1 MSDGFIGSIGRSASD
16 FASGIASR
24 VGSGIRTIKSMGE
37 RALDFAAEQA
47 AKAKNFIRSKASG
60 LISRVKTGGSRI
72 AEAAKQARNR
82 AAAGARRILSRLGQF
97 ESSLRAR
104 VERIILNV
112 SPMTK
117 SAAKLFRQARSHRKQ
132 ANKVAGKLIKRA
144 DRFRRASDRMRKF
157 GFRGHH
163 PAMLNT
169 WANILTS
176 QGVRIRSTATLILS
190 LAGSNRARA
199 AAFQSAIFGAAR
211 HQFVVGRTLARSLRT
226 QIARWALAFPLK
238 VAEMATW
245 AVKEVASFVSWI
257 TEKVRQALA
266 IRNPLQI
273 VPFISSAV
281 SEAISRA
288 GSTVQRLLDKL
299 GELRSWAATQL
310 AIPRTWLAHIENHI
324 ANLKSWA
331 VTAWTMVLANRQFT
345 AAYRLQ
351 QRSMIASNKLDM
363 AHSLALNSQASLH
376 YGIAWAAFGQHLMER
391 AREALREEAEAPEE
405 RIDPRHPEAEAPFEE
420 LEAKSGTGEGGK
432 KKDAHG
438 VQDAD
443 EAEGGEGQATEGESK
458 QEGPGGFASSI
469 LEKVGSFAVGILK
482 KVGSGAMVA
491 TRGAV
496 EAGKWATRKAI
507 QHLSPFGKVARD
519 GDITGPFIA
528 GDEADWSS
536 KKPEEVP
543 ASPFDDAT
551 EARAA
556 LAAGATV
563 FINGID
569 TDLPS
574 HAVRAQ
580 ALANAKKKPVVG
592 VYNATAGFLRDV
604 MQAGGD
610 ILGIS
615 PNVATTALTNLLLTY
630 GGEDG
635 KRIDVVAHSQG
646 SIILSNALQAV
657 KAKKGKISQF
667 DVTTLGNAMP
677 FFPSGTTY
685 KHYAFDSDMV
695 AGSTGTNSLL
705 AYALNETML
714 GKAFRRLYYGKSAD
728 TTADT
733 VTLHDRKGGIDPHDA
748 LNYIESLDKFDAKHK
763 RKLPVDR
770 SMLKGVTNTMSW
782 VNALV
787 RGGAGWLSNKVAKSY
802 DALDLQMRKPLKPA
816 IPLVMDPITPT
827 VNATKLAWPML
838 DPVLRGAG
846 RGLQWLGE
854 GMMGLWDRAME
865 NRAEIQRSEDG
876 EGLQVQEPD
885 AASLLAE
892 LRQSGGSGQ
901 TLPTDVRKDLGP
913 YVGFDPSRAK
923 VHVGPAADRAAK
935 ELGARAFTIGSDVFF
950 KAGEY
955 NPQGTEGKALLA
967 HELTH
972 VAQQTGQHGQRV
984 DKHTRSGGQRME
996 HEAQQTES
1004 RVLAGVGSRET
1015 RLNVRTFQKDIE
1027 AEGAEVTAE
1036 QHARVTRIGDV
1047 ALARVGQLLDDRAL
1061 GGPIRL
1067 MEIEVSLDLDS
1078 MTDDEA
1084 ASMWAQAIAD
1094 RLREF
1099 ASSPSASNALLLQ
1112 RAWHLADGRFNVAHM
1127 NMPPPV
1133 ARQTEP
1139 MPDDETEQYDLNIR
1153 VMGQW
1158 YGRVNKFM
1166 ALVALR
1172 NSYRFLRGQIEAGAE
1187 SHDDYRRMRDH
1198 HWFTGGVSD
1207 LLSGARMPSL
1217 DIWLT
1222 PAYWIRQAHAA
1233 LIARNVP
1240 AAFRTLAQ
1248 AQHHLRQ
1255 CQRRIYE
1262 YREGTISG
1270 AERAVYGLEIVRDVS
1285 AITVGVIATVVTGG
1299 ATATVI
1305 GVGYAGVQQVAQQG
1319 TEVSLG
1325 LRDRIDWAGIAF
1337 DALIG
1342 LIIGRFMGRLGNRFA
1357 ARFLQNPAVAHWGR
1371 VAVVRAFQYIVIQ
1384 GRGQAIF
1391 QRIARNIYDHARG
1404 SREAMTVDQLIDAI
1418 VRDLSDPRNYFYD
1431 LLSGHLGTRADQARQ
1446 RRTATPPPPDA
1457 PPPPPDAP
1465 PPPSP
1470 DAPPA
1475 PAAPD
1480 AAAPSTPR
1488 APTPADA
1495 PTPPPADAPPA
1506 PAAPDAA
1513 APSTPRAPAPT
1524 DAPTTRPADAPTTRP
1539 PEAPTT
1545 RPADAPEGARPSD
1558 PGLSQ
1563 RGVRPGEGERSMT
1576 REQYRQSESQRRALE
1591 RFQETPTPQSAEN
1604 LIRSIRDWRGHL
1616 QELGTRLTPEQ
1627 QSAIDAAR
1635 QTIRSQAE
1643 QAVLQNP
1650 QFQGLTFDAPGTP
1663 GFRSDID
1670 IGVRPAD
1677 TSRLTTPEAVAREIQ
1692 RAGEAADALNREI
1705 TRRTGGE
1712 PDRTLDVNVYP
1723 WTGID
1728 APLQVPAG
1736 QQGRVTRAFDVASL
1750 VELRRTMSPE
1760 AFAQFRDQM
1769 LAQFNPND
1777 PNSPAGQRRFEAQ
1790 SRAQLEAQFREAQQI
1805 ADRLTS
1811 AVQTEAQRLATAEP
1825 GLSER
1830 GRQIRA
1836 QEMVM
1841 QSIRRRLVAALR
1853 QTPVDHAEVAR
1864 LQAEMLMMQ
1873 PGAYGTRAG
1882 IADVVGFQQPLARA
1896 ADSTTHYPVD
1906 TMDGRQIQIS
1916 EGARQYMERTGARGL
1931 AEQAQSATSS
1941 LAQMEAHM
1949 HQPTSQAQAIEL
1961 LRQTYK
1967 YSRRIE
1973 YASTMAGAGDSV
1985 PEMSRHTREPASL
1998 QRMVE
2003 GWARQN
2009 GVGGTFE
2016 QQAWAYAQSRLG
2028 WARQAVVNLRTRS
2041 LTQQVS
2047 TGSLPPARDDERRQ

>member
-82 AAAGARRILSRLGQF
+82 AAAGARRILSHLGRF

-190 LAGSNRARA
+190 LAGSNLARA
-199 AAFQSAIFGAAR
+199 TAFQSAIFGAAR

-310 AIPRTWLAHIENHI
+310 AIPRTWLAHIENYI

-482 KVGSGAMVA
+482 KVGSGAMVV

-802 DALDLQMRKPLKPA
+802 DALDVQMRKPLKPA
-816 IPLVMDPITPT
+816 IPFVMDPITPT

-838 DPVLRGAG
+838 DPVLRGTG

-865 NRAEIQRSEDG
+865 NRAKIQRSEDG
-876 EGLQVQEPD
+876 KGLQVQEPD

-923 VHVGPAADRAAK
+923 VHVGPAADRAAR

-1099 ASSPSASNALLLQ
+1099 ASSPSASNAILLQ

-1198 HWFTGGVSD
+1198 HWITGGVSD

-1240 AAFRTLAQ
+1240 STFRALAQ

-1262 YREGTISG
+1262 YREGTIRG
-1270 AERAVYGLEIVRDVS
+1270 AEAAVYGLEIVRDVS

-1404 SREAMTVDQLIDAI
+1404 SRDAMTVGQMIDAI

-1480 AAAPSTPR
+1480 AAAPSTSR

-1495 PTPPPADAPPA
+1495 PT
-1506 PAAPDAA
+1506 
-1513 APSTPRAPAPT
+1513 
-1524 DAPTTRPADAPTTRP
+1524 TRPADALTTRP

-1736 QQGRVTRAFDVASL
+1736 QQGGVTRAFDVASL

-1777 PNSPAGQRRFEAQ
+1777 PNAPAGQRRFEAQ

>member
-82 AAAGARRILSRLGQF
+82 AAAGARRILSRLGRF

-190 LAGSNRARA
+190 LAGSNLARA

-273 VPFISSAV
+273 VPFIGSAV

-299 GELRSWAATQL
+299 GELRSWASTQL
-310 AIPRTWLAHIENHI
+310 AIPRTWLAHIESYF
-324 ANLKSWA
+324 ANLRSWA
-331 VTAWTMVLANRQFT
+331 VTTWTMLLANRQFT
-345 AAYRLQ
+345 AVHRLQ
-351 QRSMIASNKLDM
+351 QRSMIASNKLEM
-363 AHSLALNSQASLH
+363 AHSIALYSQASLH
-376 YGIAWAAFGQHLMER
+376 YGVAWAAFGQHLMER

-405 RIDPRHPEAEAPFEE
+405 RVDPRHPEAEAPFEE

-482 KVGSGAMVA
+482 KVGSGAMVV

-615 PNVATTALTNLLLTY
+615 PNPATAALTSLLLTY

-685 KHYAFDSDMV
+685 KHYAFDSDAV
-695 AGSTGTNSLL
+695 ASGISGTNSSLGL
-705 AYALNETML
+705 WLNESRL
-714 GKAFRRLYYGKSAD
+714 GRRIRNSYWGDSAD

-733 VTLHDRKGGIDPHDA
+733 VTLHDPKGGVDSHDS
-748 LNYIESLDKFDAKHK
+748 LNYIKSLDKFDAKHK
-763 RKLPVDR
+763 QKLPVDR
-770 SMLKGVTNTMSW
+770 SMLKGKANRLSVIH
-782 VNALV
+782 ALV
-787 RGGAGWLSNKVAKSY
+787 RSGSPEAPNPARAAYDSFDVA
-802 DALDLQMRKPLKPA
+802 MRKPPMPSAAYFLNPFSPVVGVA
-816 IPLVMDPITPT
+816 
-827 VNATKLAWPML
+827 KLAWPLL
-838 DPVLRGAG
+838 DKRLRSAVS
-846 RGLQWLGE
+846 QLGSHE
-854 GMMGLWDRAME
+854 DWDRAME
-865 NRAEIQRSEDG
+865 NRAKIQRSEDG

-996 HEAQQTES
+996 QEAQQTES

-1015 RLNVRTFQKDIE
+1015 RLNVRTFRKDIE

-1099 ASSPSASNALLLQ
+1099 ASSPSASNSILLQ

-1488 APTPADA
+1488 APAPADA

-1524 DAPTTRPADAPTTRP
+1524 DASTTRPADAPTARP

-1736 QQGRVTRAFDVASL
+1736 QQGRVTRAFDIASL

-1777 PNSPAGQRRFEAQ
+1777 PNAPAGQRRFEAQ

>member
-82 AAAGARRILSRLGQF
+82 AAAGARRILSRLGRF

-190 LAGSNRARA
+190 LAGSNLARA

-273 VPFISSAV
+273 VPFIGSAV

-299 GELRSWAATQL
+299 GELRSWASTQL
-310 AIPRTWLAHIENHI
+310 AIPRTWLAHIESYF
-324 ANLKSWA
+324 ANLRSWA
-331 VTAWTMVLANRQFT
+331 VTTWTMLLANRQFT
-345 AAYRLQ
+345 AVHRLQ
-351 QRSMIASNKLDM
+351 QRSMIASNKLEM
-363 AHSLALNSQASLH
+363 AHSIALYSQASLH
-376 YGIAWAAFGQHLMER
+376 YGVAWAAFGQHLMER

-405 RIDPRHPEAEAPFEE
+405 RVDPRHPEAEAPFEE

-482 KVGSGAMVA
+482 KVGSGAMVV

-615 PNVATTALTNLLLTY
+615 PNPATAALTSLLLTY

-685 KHYAFDSDMV
+685 KHYAFDSDAV
-695 AGSTGTNSLL
+695 ASGISGTNSSLGL
-705 AYALNETML
+705 WLNESRL
-714 GKAFRRLYYGKSAD
+714 GRRIRNSYWGDSAD

-733 VTLHDRKGGIDPHDA
+733 VTLHDPKGGVDSHDS
-748 LNYIESLDKFDAKHK
+748 LNYIKSLDKFDAKHK
-763 RKLPVDR
+763 QKLPVDR
-770 SMLKGVTNTMSW
+770 SMLKGKANRLSVIH
-782 VNALV
+782 ALV
-787 RGGAGWLSNKVAKSY
+787 RSGSPEAPNPARAAYDSFDVA
-802 DALDLQMRKPLKPA
+802 MRKPPMPSAAYFLNPFSPVVGVA
-816 IPLVMDPITPT
+816 
-827 VNATKLAWPML
+827 KLAWPLL
-838 DPVLRGAG
+838 DKRLRSAVS
-846 RGLQWLGE
+846 QLGSHE
-854 GMMGLWDRAME
+854 DWDRAME
-865 NRAEIQRSEDG
+865 NRAKIQRSEDG

-996 HEAQQTES
+996 QEAQQTES

-1015 RLNVRTFQKDIE
+1015 RLNVRTFRKDIE

-1099 ASSPSASNALLLQ
+1099 ASSPSASNAILLQ

-1488 APTPADA
+1488 APAPADA

-1524 DAPTTRPADAPTTRP
+1524 DASTTRPADAPTARP

-1736 QQGRVTRAFDVASL
+1736 QQGRVTRAFDIASL

-1777 PNSPAGQRRFEAQ
+1777 PNAPAGQRRFEAQ

>member
-82 AAAGARRILSRLGQF
+82 AAAGARRILSRLGRF

-190 LAGSNRARA
+190 LAGSNLARA

-310 AIPRTWLAHIENHI
+310 AIPRTWLAHIENYI

-363 AHSLALNSQASLH
+363 AHSLALNSQATLH

-405 RIDPRHPEAEAPFEE
+405 RIDPRHPEAEAPLEE

-482 KVGSGAMVA
+482 KVGSGAMVV

-802 DALDLQMRKPLKPA
+802 DALDVQMRKPLKPA
-816 IPLVMDPITPT
+816 IPFVMDPITPA

-838 DPVLRGAG
+838 DPVLRGTG

-865 NRAEIQRSEDG
+865 NRAKIQRSEDG

-1099 ASSPSASNALLLQ
+1099 ASSPSASNAILLQ

-1457 PPPPPDAP
+1457 PPPPP
-1465 PPPSP
+1465 
-1470 DAPPA
+1470 
-1475 PAAPD
+1475 
-1480 AAAPSTPR
+1480 
-1488 APTPADA
+1488 
-1495 PTPPPADAPPA
+1495 
-1506 PAAPDAA
+1506 
-1513 APSTPRAPAPT
+1513 
-1524 DAPTTRPADAPTTRP
+1524 
-1539 PEAPTT
+1539 
-1545 RPADAPEGARPSD
+1545 
-1558 PGLSQ
+1558 
-1563 RGVRPGEGERSMT
+1563 
-1576 REQYRQSESQRRALE
+1576 
-1591 RFQETPTPQSAEN
+1591 
-1604 LIRSIRDWRGHL
+1604 
-1616 QELGTRLTPEQ
+1616 
-1627 QSAIDAAR
+1627 
-1635 QTIRSQAE
+1635 
-1643 QAVLQNP
+1643 
-1650 QFQGLTFDAPGTP
+1650 
-1663 GFRSDID
+1663 
-1670 IGVRPAD
+1670 
-1677 TSRLTTPEAVAREIQ
+1677 
-1692 RAGEAADALNREI
+1692 
-1705 TRRTGGE
+1705 
-1712 PDRTLDVNVYP
+1712 
-1723 WTGID
+1723 
-1728 APLQVPAG
+1728 
-1736 QQGRVTRAFDVASL
+1736 
-1750 VELRRTMSPE
+1750 
-1760 AFAQFRDQM
+1760 
-1769 LAQFNPND
+1769 
-1777 PNSPAGQRRFEAQ
+1777 
-1790 SRAQLEAQFREAQQI
+1790 
-1805 ADRLTS
+1805 
-1811 AVQTEAQRLATAEP
+1811 
-1825 GLSER
+1825 
-1830 GRQIRA
+1830 
-1836 QEMVM
+1836 
-1841 QSIRRRLVAALR
+1841 
-1853 QTPVDHAEVAR
+1853 
-1864 LQAEMLMMQ
+1864 
-1873 PGAYGTRAG
+1873 
-1882 IADVVGFQQPLARA
+1882 
-1896 ADSTTHYPVD
+1896 
-1906 TMDGRQIQIS
+1906 
-1916 EGARQYMERTGARGL
+1916 
-1931 AEQAQSATSS
+1931 
-1941 LAQMEAHM
+1941 
-1949 HQPTSQAQAIEL
+1949 
-1961 LRQTYK
+1961 
-1967 YSRRIE
+1967 
-1973 YASTMAGAGDSV
+1973 
-1985 PEMSRHTREPASL
+1985 
-1998 QRMVE
+1998 
-2003 GWARQN
+2003 
-2009 GVGGTFE
+2009 
-2016 QQAWAYAQSRLG
+2016 
-2028 WARQAVVNLRTRS
+2028 
-2041 LTQQVS
+2041 
-2047 TGSLPPARDDERRQ
+2047 

>member
-82 AAAGARRILSRLGQF
+82 AAAGARRILSRLGRF

-190 LAGSNRARA
+190 LAGSNLARA

-310 AIPRTWLAHIENHI
+310 AVPRTWLAHIESYF
-324 ANLKSWA
+324 ANLRSWA
-331 VTAWTMVLANRQFT
+331 VTTWTMLLANRQFT
-345 AAYRLQ
+345 AVHRLQ
-351 QRSMIASNKLDM
+351 QRSMIASNKLEM
-363 AHSLALNSQASLH
+363 AHSIALYSQASLH
-376 YGIAWAAFGQHLMER
+376 YGVAWAAFGQHLMGR

-432 KKDAHG
+432 KKGALG

-443 EAEGGEGQATEGESK
+443 EAEGGEGQSDEGDSK

-469 LEKVGSFAVGILK
+469 LEKVGSFAAGILK
-482 KVGSGAMVA
+482 KIGSGAMVV

-528 GDEADWSS
+528 GDETDWSS
-536 KKPEEVP
+536 KKPGEVP

-604 MQAGGD
+604 LQAGGD

-657 KAKKGKISQF
+657 KAKKGKISQYN
-667 DVTTLGNAMP
+667 VTTIGNAMP

-685 KHYAFDSDMV
+685 KHYAFDSDTV
-695 AGSTGTNSLL
+695 AGLTGTNSLL
-705 AYALNETML
+705 SYALNETML

-748 LNYIESLDKFDAKHK
+748 LNYFKSFDQFDAKHK
-763 RKLPVDR
+763 QKLPVDR

-782 VNALV
+782 VTALV
-787 RGGAGWLSNKVAKSY
+787 RGGASWLSNKVAKSY
-802 DALDLQMRKPLKPA
+802 DSLDLQMRKPLKPA
-816 IPLVMDPITPT
+816 IPLVMDPVTPT

-838 DPVLRGAG
+838 DPVFRGTG

-865 NRAEIQRSEDG
+865 NRAKVQRSEDG

-996 HEAQQTES
+996 QEAQQTES

-1015 RLNVRTFQKDIE
+1015 RLNVRTFRKDIE

-1047 ALARVGQLLDDRAL
+1047 ALARVGQLMDDRAL

-1099 ASSPSASNALLLQ
+1099 ASSPSSSNAILLQ

-1127 NMPPPV
+1127 SMPPPV

-1217 DIWLT
+1217 DIWLV
-1222 PAYWIRQAHAA
+1222 PAYWIRIAHSA
-1233 LIARNVP
+1233 LVARNVP
-1240 AAFRTLAQ
+1240 QSFRALAQ

-1371 VAVVRAFQYIVIQ
+1371 VAVVRGFQYIVIQ

-1404 SREAMTVDQLIDAI
+1404 SREAMTVGQMIDAI
-1418 VRDLSDPRNYFYD
+1418 IRDLSDPRNYFYD

-1475 PAAPD
+1475 PAAP
-1480 AAAPSTPR
+1480 AAPSTPR
-1488 APTPADA
+1488 AAAPADA
-1495 PTPPPADAPPA
+1495 PTTRPAD
-1506 PAAPDAA
+1506 
-1513 APSTPRAPAPT
+1513 APSTPRAPAPA
-1524 DAPTTRPADAPTTRP
+1524 DAPTTRPADAPTARP

-1545 RPADAPEGARPSD
+1545 QPADAPEGARPSD

-1591 RFQETPTPQSAEN
+1591 RFQEAPTPQSAEN

-1705 TRRTGGE
+1705 TRRSGGE

-1728 APLQVPAG
+1728 APLQVPTG

-1777 PNSPAGQRRFEAQ
+1777 PNAPAGQRRFEAQ

-2041 LTQQVS
+2041 LTQQVA